1 MGNTIAHKVEMDEGC
16 AHLDGYRLGFSD
28 ALLQC
33 EDELIQ
39 LRNIR
44 AEYDRSLHLL
54 RDEGVMKQEAKHLS
68 TALRKLI
75 TQFKKAILLSRKD
88 KDNG

>member
-1 MGNTIAHKVEMDEGC
+1 MGTPQLDEGC
-16 AHLDGYRLGFSD
+16 THLDGYNLGFND

-44 AEYDRSLHLL
+44 AEYDRSLKLL
-54 RDEGVMKQEAKHLS
+54 RDEGVIKHEAKHLS

-75 TQFKKAILLSRKD
+75 HQFKKAILLTK
-88 KDNG
+88 KEKENEK